1 MGLILTYQEGQT
13 PLDPEQINGL
23 KIKTIS
29 TQRQLNEFEQTNIN
43 EALKWLN
50 SKRKIKDVLS
60 EEFMIQLHKR
70 MLGMVWKWAG
80 QLRRTETN
88 IGIDWTRISMEL
100 RVLVDDA
107 NFWVEHQTYL
117 PEEIAIRFKH
127 RLVSI
132 HCFPNGNGRHSR
144 IMADL
149 IALHVFGLNKFSWGH
164 SSLVDS
170 SEQRKM
176 YLNALKLAD
185 NGDFDQLIKFAR
197 S

>member
-1 MGLILTYQEGQT
+1 MGLILTYEEGQT

-29 TQRQLNEFEQTNIN
+29 TQQQLNEFEQTNIN

-50 SKRKIKDVLS
+50 TKRKINEVLS
-60 EEFMIQLHKR
+60 EQFLIQVHKR

-80 QLRRTETN
+80 NFRVTETN
-88 IGIDWTRISMEL
+88 IGIEWTKIPIEL
-100 RVLVDDA
+100 RLLIDDTKY
-107 NFWVEHQTYL
+107 WVEHQTYD
-117 PEEIAIRFKH
+117 PEQIAIRFKH

-149 IALHVFGLNKFSWGH
+149 IAKHVFELEKFSWGQ
-164 SSLVDS
+164 SSLLAS
-170 SEQRKM
+170 SEQRKL
-176 YLNALKLAD
+176 YLKALQKAD
-185 NGDFDQLIKFAR
+185 KGDYDALLEFAR

>member
-1 MGLILTYQEGQT
+1 MGLILTYEEGQT

-29 TQRQLNEFEQTNIN
+29 TQQQLNEFEQTNIN

-50 SKRKIKDVLS
+50 TKRKINEVLS
-60 EEFMIQLHKR
+60 EQFLIQVHKR

-80 QLRRTETN
+80 NFRVTETN
-88 IGIDWTRISMEL
+88 IGIEWTKIPIEL
-100 RVLVDDA
+100 RLLIDDTKY
-107 NFWVEHQTYL
+107 WVEHQTYD
-117 PEEIAIRFKH
+117 PEQIAIRFKH

-149 IALHVFGLNKFSWGH
+149 IAKHVFELEKFSWGQ
-164 SSLVDS
+164 SSLLAS
-170 SEQRKM
+170 SEQRKL
-176 YLNALKLAD
+176 YLKALQKAD
-185 NGDFDQLIKFAR
+185 MGNYDALLEFAR

>member
-13 PLDPEQINGL
+13 PLEPEQINGL
-23 KIKTIS
+23 KIKIIS
-29 TQRQLNEFEQTNIN
+29 TQQQLNEFEQTNIN
-43 EALKWLN
+43 EALQWLN

-100 RVLVDDA
+100 RLLIDDA
-107 NFWVEHQTYL
+107 NFWVEQQTYI

-149 IALHVFGLNKFSWGH
+149 IALHVFGLNKFSWGN

-170 SEQRKM
+170 YEQRKI
-176 YLNALKLAD
+176 YLKALKMAD
-185 NGDFDQLIKFAR
+185 NGNFSELINFAR

>member
-13 PLDPEQINGL
+13 PLDTEQINGL

-60 EEFMIQLHKR
+60 EEFMFQLHKR

>member
-100 RVLVDDA
+100 RLLVDDA
-107 NFWVEHQTYL
+107 NFWVEHQIYL

>member
-13 PLDPEQINGL
+13 PLDTEQINGL

-185 NGDFDQLIKFAR
+185 NGDFSQLIKFAR

>member
-1 MGLILTYQEGQT
+1 MGLILTYEEGQT

-29 TQRQLNEFEQTNIN
+29 TQQQLNEFEQTNIN

-50 SKRKIKDVLS
+50 TKRKINEVLS
-60 EEFMIQLHKR
+60 EQFLIQVHKR

-80 QLRRTETN
+80 NFRVTETN
-88 IGIDWTRISMEL
+88 IGIEWTKIPIEL
-100 RVLVDDA
+100 RLLIDDA
-107 NFWVEHQTYL
+107 KYWVEHQTYD
-117 PEEIAIRFKH
+117 PEQIAIRFKH

-149 IALHVFGLNKFSWGH
+149 IAKHVFELEKFSWGQ
-164 SSLVDS
+164 SSLLAS
-170 SEQRKM
+170 SEQRKL
-176 YLNALKLAD
+176 YLKALQKAD
-185 NGDFDQLIKFAR
+185 KGDYDALLEFAR

>member
-1 MGLILTYQEGQT
+1 MSRSN
-13 PLDPEQINGL
+13 P
-23 KIKTIS
+23 
-29 TQRQLNEFEQTNIN
+29 
-43 EALKWLN
+43 
-50 SKRKIKDVLS
+50 
-60 EEFMIQLHKR
+60 
-70 MLGMVWKWAG
+70 
-80 QLRRTETN
+80 
-88 IGIDWTRISMEL
+88 
-100 RVLVDDA
+100 RVLATLERAGGFASAQEVYQLMHRSGESIGLTT
-107 NFWVEHQTYL
+107 VYRSLQSL

-149 IALHVFGLNKFSWGH
+149 IALHVFGLNKFSWGN

-176 YLNALKLAD
+176 YLNALKFAY
-185 NGDFDQLIKFAR
+185 NGDFSQLIKFAR

>member
-80 QLRRTETN
+80 QFRRTETN
-88 IGIDWTRISMEL
+88 IGINWTRISMEL

-117 PEEIAIRFKH
+117 PE
-127 RLVSI
+127 
-132 HCFPNGNGRHSR
+132 
-144 IMADL
+144 
-149 IALHVFGLNKFSWGH
+149 GLNKFSWGH

>member
-13 PLDPEQINGL
+13 PLEPEQINGL

-29 TQRQLNEFEQTNIN
+29 TQQQLNEFEQTNIN
-43 EALKWLN
+43 EALQWLN

-100 RVLVDDA
+100 RLLIDDA
-107 NFWVEHQTYL
+107 NFWVEQQTYI

-149 IALHVFGLNKFSWGH
+149 IALHVFGLNKFSWGN

-170 SEQRKM
+170 SEQRKI
-176 YLNALKLAD
+176 YLKALKMAD
-185 NGDFDQLIKFAR
+185 NGNFSELINFAR

>member
-29 TQRQLNEFEQTNIN
+29 TQQQLNEFEQANIN

-50 SKRKIKDVLS
+50 SKRKIKAVLS

-80 QLRRTETN
+80 QLRKTETN

-100 RVLVDDA
+100 RLLVDDA

-149 IALHVFGLNKFSWGH
+149 IALHVFGLDKFSWGN

-176 YLNALKLAD
+176 YLKALQLAD
-185 NGDFDQLIKFAR
+185 NGDFSQLTMFAR

>member
-1 MGLILTYQEGQT
+1 MGLILTYEEGQT

-29 TQRQLNEFEQTNIN
+29 TQQQLNEFELTNIN

-50 SKRKIKDVLS
+50 TKRKINEVLS
-60 EEFMIQLHKR
+60 EQFLIQVHKR

-80 QLRRTETN
+80 NFRVTETN
-88 IGIDWTRISMEL
+88 IGIEWTKIPIEL
-100 RVLVDDA
+100 RLLIDDTKY
-107 NFWVEHQTYL
+107 WVEHQTYD
-117 PEEIAIRFKH
+117 PEQIAIRFKH

-149 IALHVFGLNKFSWGH
+149 IAKHVFELEKFSWGQ
-164 SSLVDS
+164 SSILAN
-170 SEQRKM
+170 SEQRKL
-176 YLNALKLAD
+176 YLKALQKAD
-185 NGDFDQLIKFAR
+185 KGDYDALLEFAR

>member
-1 MGLILTYQEGQT
+1 MGLILTYEEGQT

-29 TQRQLNEFEQTNIN
+29 TQQQLNEFELTNIN

-50 SKRKIKDVLS
+50 TKRKINEVLS
-60 EEFMIQLHKR
+60 EQFLIQVHKR

-80 QLRRTETN
+80 NFRVTETN
-88 IGIDWTRISMEL
+88 IGIEWTKIPIEL
-100 RVLVDDA
+100 RLLIDDTKY
-107 NFWVEHQTYL
+107 WVEHQTYD
-117 PEEIAIRFKH
+117 PEQIAIRFKH

-149 IALHVFGLNKFSWGH
+149 VAKHVFELEKFSWGQ
-164 SSLVDS
+164 SSLLAS
-170 SEQRKM
+170 SEQRKL
-176 YLNALKLAD
+176 YLKALQKAD
-185 NGDFDQLIKFAR
+185 KGDYDALLEFAR

>member
-13 PLDPEQINGL
+13 PLDTEQINGL

-29 TQRQLNEFEQTNIN
+29 TQQQLNEFEQTNIN

>member
-1 MGLILTYQEGQT
+1 MGLNLTYQDGQT

-29 TQRQLNEFEQTNIN
+29 TQQQLNEFEQTNIN
-43 EALKWLN
+43 EALQWLN
-50 SKRKIKDVLS
+50 SKRKINNLLS

-80 QLRRTETN
+80 QFRRIETN
-88 IGIDWTRISMEL
+88 IGIDWTRISLEIRIL
-100 RVLVDDA
+100 IDDV
-107 NFWVEHQTYL
+107 NFWVEHQTYM

-149 IALHVFGLNKFSWGH
+149 IAFHVFGLEKFSWGP
-164 SSLVDS
+164 SSLVES
-170 SEQRKM
+170 SEQRKT
-176 YLNALKLAD
+176 YLKALQLAD
-185 NGDFDQLIKFAR
+185 NGDYSQLLKFAR

>member
-100 RVLVDDA
+100 RLLVDDA

>member
-1 MGLILTYQEGQT
+1 MGLILTYEEGQT

-29 TQRQLNEFEQTNIN
+29 TQQQLNEFEQTNIN

-50 SKRKIKDVLS
+50 TKRKINEVLS
-60 EEFMIQLHKR
+60 EQFLIQVHKR

-80 QLRRTETN
+80 NFRVTETN
-88 IGIDWTRISMEL
+88 IGIEWTKIPIEL
-100 RVLVDDA
+100 RLLIDDA
-107 NFWVEHQTYL
+107 KYWVEHQTYD
-117 PEEIAIRFKH
+117 PEQIAIRFKH

-149 IALHVFGLNKFSWGH
+149 IAKHVFELEKFSWGQ
-164 SSLVDS
+164 SSLLAS
-170 SEQRKM
+170 SEQRKL
-176 YLNALKLAD
+176 YLKALQKAD
-185 NGDFDQLIKFAR
+185 MGDYDALLEFAR

>member
-29 TQRQLNEFEQTNIN
+29 TQQQLNEFEQTNIN

-185 NGDFDQLIKFAR
+185 NGDFSQLIKFAR

>member
-1 MGLILTYQEGQT
+1 MGLILTYQHGQT

-60 EEFMIQLHKR
+60 EEFMIQLYKR

-80 QLRRTETN
+80 QFRKTETY

-107 NFWVEHQTYL
+107 NFWVESQTYL

-149 IALHVFGLNKFSWGH
+149 IVLHVFGLNKFSWGN
-164 SSLVDS
+164 SSLLDS

-185 NGDFDQLIKFAR
+185 NGDFSQLIKFAR

>member
-1 MGLILTYQEGQT
+1 MGLILTYEEGQT

-29 TQRQLNEFEQTNIN
+29 TQQQLNEFEQTNIN

-50 SKRKIKDVLS
+50 TKRKINEVLS
-60 EEFMIQLHKR
+60 EQFLIQVHKR

-80 QLRRTETN
+80 NFRLTETN
-88 IGIDWTRISMEL
+88 IGIEWTKIPIEL
-100 RVLVDDA
+100 RLLIDDTKY
-107 NFWVEHQTYL
+107 WVEHQTYD
-117 PEEIAIRFKH
+117 PEQIAIRFKH

-149 IALHVFGLNKFSWGH
+149 IAKHVFELEKFSWGQ
-164 SSLVDS
+164 SSLLAS
-170 SEQRKM
+170 SKQRKL
-176 YLNALKLAD
+176 YLKALQKAD
-185 NGDFDQLIKFAR
+185 KGDYDALLEFAR

>member
-29 TQRQLNEFEQTNIN
+29 TQQQLNEFEQTNIN
-43 EALKWLN
+43 EALQWLN

-70 MLGMVWKWAG
+70 MLGMVWTWAG
-80 QLRRTETN
+80 QFRKTETN
-88 IGIDWTRISMEL
+88 IGIEWTRLSMERRL
-100 RVLVDDA
+100 LVDDA

-149 IALHVFGLNKFSWGH
+149 IALHMFDLDKFSWGN
-164 SSLVDS
+164 SSLVES
-170 SEQRKM
+170 SEQRNM
-176 YLNALKLAD
+176 YLKALQLAD
-185 NGDFDQLIKFAR
+185 NGDFSQLIKFAR

>member
-13 PLDPEQINGL
+13 PLDTEQINGL

-29 TQRQLNEFEQTNIN
+29 TQQQLNEFEQTNIN

-100 RVLVDDA
+100 RLLVDDA

>member
-29 TQRQLNEFEQTNIN
+29 TQQQLNEFEQTNIN

-70 MLGMVWKWAG
+70 MLGMVWNWAG
-80 QLRRTETN
+80 QFRRTETN

-100 RVLVDDA
+100 RLLVDDA

-185 NGDFDQLIKFAR
+185 NGDFSQLIKFAR

>member
-29 TQRQLNEFEQTNIN
+29 TQQQLNEFEQTNIN
-43 EALKWLN
+43 EALQWLN

-100 RVLVDDA
+100 RLLVDDA

-185 NGDFDQLIKFAR
+185 NGDFSQLIKFAR

>member
-1 MGLILTYQEGQT
+1 MEVKREYSYLQVASGQGTYAWIDYNSDGVQ
-13 PLDPEQINGL
+13 
-23 KIKTIS
+23 
-29 TQRQLNEFEQTNIN
+29 QLNEFEQTNIN
-43 EALKWLN
+43 EALQWLN
-50 SKRKIKDVLS
+50 SKRKIKAVLS

-80 QLRRTETN
+80 QFRRTETN

-100 RVLVDDA
+100 RLLVDDA

-149 IALHVFGLNKFSWGH
+149 IYQHVFDLKKFGWGQ
-164 SSLVDS
+164 SSLVEPS
-170 SEQRKM
+170 AQRTE
-176 YLNALKLAD
+176 YLKALKLAD
-185 NGDFDQLIKFAR
+185 KGDYSELMRFAR